1 MYGLSPTS
9 ADGRPSAAAGEDVP
23 PQMAAEMAAAVELIK
38 RGLRTKDLGPRATAT
53 GEPDSEGGGADLSTG
68 LAAVGLLER
77 KAKANVRAEGGDDGV
92 EGELRRARNGARV
105 LRESEDEL
113 LLAMKDLTA
122 SALERKAARK
132 PGRGSQGVA
141 ADRDEDKVLLEAMN
155 GLLAR
160 RRPQKGRGSA
170 AADQADELDDGVE
183 PLADAV
189 LALMSQDHAIHKGRG
204 SVAAKR
210 DADDAALID
219 GVADRVAKWQAKPK
233 ADEQEL
239 LAMLAEWIDTDEPRR
254 QRARASGTARD
265 EDDVALIDS
274 LSDLVHS
281 QKYETLAAA
290 VGRLTAQHRAKLES
304 KGSAKRDTDD
314 AALIDGVVDRL
325 GKWQAKPTPKS
336 EGELLA
342 MLAEWIDTDEPRR
355 QRARASGTARDEDD
369 VALIDSLSGLVAE
382 RRKKAARAGAKRP
395 GMGSVAVRADST
407 GAIAATEESTLSAM
421 AALIEARKG
430 RGSAPAQADE
440 NEDIIDAMMSLVA
453 EQHRIMAMR
462 TAEDDYDHG

>member
-1 MYGLSPTS
+1 
-9 ADGRPSAAAGEDVP
+9 
-23 PQMAAEMAAAVELIK
+23 MAAEMAAAVELIK

>member
-68 LAAVGLLER
+68 LAAVGLLAR